1 VNSVERTRVN
11 TRRELTKKGYGSLY
25 DDLQQILLKH
35 NPAKL
40 DLQRGD
46 MRDDYGLTVG
56 TLIPKLKS
64 TDQSGLKHVL
74 YREMSHWYRDDAGDP
89 NDYEDISR
97 EMWAAWTAFEQRSKS
112 AAP

>member
-1 VNSVERTRVN
+1 M
-11 TRRELTKKGYGSLY
+11 TKKGYGLLY
-25 DDLQQILLKH
+25 DNLQRILLKH

-46 MRDDYGLTVG
+46 MRDDYGLPVG
-56 TLIPKLKS
+56 TLIPKLKN
-64 TDQSGLKHVL
+64 TDQSGLKHAL
-74 YREMSHWYRDDAGDP
+74 YREMSHWYRDGAGEP
-89 NDYEDISR
+89 NDYEEISR